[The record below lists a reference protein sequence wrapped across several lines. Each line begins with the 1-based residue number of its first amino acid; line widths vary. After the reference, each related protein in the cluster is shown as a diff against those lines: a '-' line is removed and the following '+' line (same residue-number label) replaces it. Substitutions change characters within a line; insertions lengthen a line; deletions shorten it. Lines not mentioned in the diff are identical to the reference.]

1 MLGQGIHGTVWEAV
15 LKRNCRQV
23 AIKFLHRKH
32 LEDLESTDPSQRA
45 QAKHFSLAFTNEIQL
60 LEALCGHPN
69 IIEILGRAS
78 DYSQVILEMAETDL
92 DQYLKDC
99 VRKHELVSLERCHA
113 WFQDILSGVAYIHEI
128 GVCARTNCRVFKI

>member
-1 MLGQGIHGTVWEAV
+1 MVRRNSWSGVGTTNLQRILQQIYKGIHGVVWEEV
-15 LKRNCRQV
+15 LTPKRNCKQV

-69 IIEILGRAS
+69 IIEIKARA
-78 DYSQVILEMAETDL
+78 
-92 DQYLKDC
+92 KDN
-99 VRKHELVSLERCHA
+99 R
-113 WFQDILSGVAYIHEI
+113 Y
-128 GVCARTNCRVFKI
+128 